1 MDRDQP
7 RPRTGGRSRWAG
19 SGGRH
24 GTEWPRA
31 EEALGARDGVTR
43 SEDVRLFAFVQDN
56 EPAYGGKYG
65 HDDRGARLPLLYML
79 VPSPSQQQQQE
90 AHEAPEEG
98 ALVAAMRMAGA
109 QLDWSQPVRSAQS
122 GEPLLA
128 ADRER
133 WLAGRASEPISWREA
148 ALHARGALGESLL
161 HLCLRQSSE
170 PPYHRLALL
179 LLSPTEGPF
188 DQLGVAQLARQEYEG
203 RLHRGLSS
211 LHLAALSDDPALVR
225 AVLRAC
231 GAAGGAPLLSHAS
244 GAFFYGSP
252 SRYFGGSAIG
262 LAACSGCSASLAEL
276 LAHPE
281 ARAALHSTDDGPPPP
296 RPLRPRSRHAAQA
309 EAEAEAG
316 ARRPLGFC
324 TAGNTALHCA
334 VIRER
339 AALLAPLMAAGA
351 SPWQRNARGQS
362 ALSLAAE
369 RGEPHV
375 FAAVLQA
382 TATQLWG
389 FGGSRRMCYPLLE
402 IDSLLAPQNEV
413 STHP

>member
-1 MDRDQP
+1 M
-7 RPRTGGRSRWAG
+7 
-19 SGGRH
+19 
-24 GTEWPRA
+24 
-31 EEALGARDGVTR
+31 RDGVTR
-43 SEDVRLFAFVQDN
+43 SEAVRLFAFVQDS

-79 VPSPSQQQQQE
+79 VPSPSQQQQQQQQ

-98 ALVAAMRMAGA
+98 ALVAAMMRMAGV
-109 QLDWSQPVRSAQS
+109 QLDWSQPVRSTQS

-161 HLCLRQSSE
+161 HSCLRRSSE
-170 PPYHRLALL
+170 PPYRRLALL

-188 DQLGVAQLARQEYEG
+188 DQVGVAQLARQAYEG
-203 RLHRGLSS
+203 HLHRGLSS
-211 LHLAALSDDPALVR
+211 LHLAALSDDAALVR

-231 GAAGGAPLLSHAS
+231 AAAGGAPLLSHAS

-262 LAACSGCSASLAEL
+262 LAACSGCSVSLAEL

-281 ARAALHSTDDGPPPP
+281 ARAALRTTDDGPPPP
-296 RPLRPRSRHAAQA
+296 PRPRRPRSRHAAAAAA

-316 ARRPLGFC
+316 AMRPLGFC

-334 VIRER
+334 VMRGG
-339 AALLAPLMAAGA
+339 AALLTPLMAAGA
-351 SPWQRNARGQS
+351 SPRQRNAWGQS

-375 FAAVLQA
+375 FAAVLRA

-389 FGGSRRMCYPLLE
+389 FGGSRRVCYPLLE
-402 IDSLLAPQNEV
+402 LDPLLAPQNGV
-413 STHP
+413 STPSSAPLAVQCRPSSACP

>member
-1 MDRDQP
+1 M
-7 RPRTGGRSRWAG
+7 
-19 SGGRH
+19 
-24 GTEWPRA
+24 
-31 EEALGARDGVTR
+31 RDGVTR
-43 SEDVRLFAFVQDN
+43 SEAVRLFAFVQDS

-79 VPSPSQQQQQE
+79 VPSPSQQQQQ

-98 ALVAAMRMAGA
+98 ALVAAMRRMAGV
-109 QLDWSQPVRSAQS
+109 QLDWSQPVRSTQS

-161 HLCLRQSSE
+161 HLCLRKSSE
-170 PPYHRLALL
+170 PPYRRLALL

-188 DQLGVAQLARQEYEG
+188 DQAGVAQLARQEYEG
-203 RLHRGLSS
+203 QLHRGLSS
-211 LHLAALSDDPALVR
+211 LHLAALSDDAALVR

-231 GAAGGAPLLSHAS
+231 AAAGGAPLLSHAS

-262 LAACSGCSASLAEL
+262 LAACSGCGASLAEL
-276 LAHPE
+276 LSHPE
-281 ARAALHSTDDGPPPP
+281 ARAALRTTDDGPPPP
-296 RPLRPRSRHAAQA
+296 PRPRRPRPRHAAA
-309 EAEAEAG
+309 AEAEAG
-316 ARRPLGFC
+316 AMMPLGFC
-324 TAGNTALHCA
+324 TSGNTALHCA
-334 VIRER
+334 VMRGGT
-339 AALLAPLMAAGA
+339 ALITPLMAAGA
-351 SPWQRNARGQS
+351 SPRQRNAWGQS

-369 RGEPHV
+369 RGDPRV
-375 FAAVLQA
+375 FAAVLRA

-389 FGGSRRMCYPLLE
+389 FGGSRRVCYPLLE
-402 IDSLLAPQNEV
+402 IDPLLAPQNGV
-413 STHP
+413 STPGSAV

>member
-1 MDRDQP
+1 M
-7 RPRTGGRSRWAG
+7 
-19 SGGRH
+19 
-24 GTEWPRA
+24 
-31 EEALGARDGVTR
+31 RDGVTR
-43 SEDVRLFAFVQDN
+43 SEAVRLFAFVQDS

-79 VPSPSQQQQQE
+79 VPSPSQQQQQQ

-98 ALVAAMRMAGA
+98 ALVAAMRRMAGV
-109 QLDWSQPVRSAQS
+109 QLDWSQPVRSTQS

-161 HLCLRQSSE
+161 HLCLRKSSE
-170 PPYHRLALL
+170 PPYRRLALL

-188 DQLGVAQLARQEYEG
+188 DQAGVAQLARQEYEG
-203 RLHRGLSS
+203 QLHRGLSS
-211 LHLAALSDDPALVR
+211 LHLAALSDDAALVR

-231 GAAGGAPLLSHAS
+231 AAAGGAPLLSHAS

-262 LAACSGCSASLAEL
+262 LAACSGCGASLAEL
-276 LAHPE
+276 LSHPE
-281 ARAALHSTDDGPPPP
+281 ARAALRTTDDGPPPP
-296 RPLRPRSRHAAQA
+296 PRPRRPRPHHAAA
-309 EAEAEAG
+309 AEAEAG
-316 ARRPLGFC
+316 AMRSLGFC
-324 TAGNTALHCA
+324 TSGNTALHCA
-334 VIRER
+334 VMRGGT
-339 AALLAPLMAAGA
+339 ALITPLMAAGA
-351 SPWQRNARGQS
+351 SPRQRNAWGQS

-369 RGEPHV
+369 RGDPHV
-375 FAAVLQA
+375 FAAVLRA

-389 FGGSRRMCYPLLE
+389 FGGSRRVCYPLLE
-402 IDSLLAPQNEV
+402 IDPLLAPQNGV
-413 STHP
+413 STSSSARP